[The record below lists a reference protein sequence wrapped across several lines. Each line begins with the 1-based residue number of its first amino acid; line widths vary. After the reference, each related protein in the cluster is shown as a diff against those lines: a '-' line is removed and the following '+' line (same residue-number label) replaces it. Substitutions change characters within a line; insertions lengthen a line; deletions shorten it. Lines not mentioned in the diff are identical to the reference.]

1 MTVPAVTAATP
12 GEQAGVGRAI
22 GIGVLRAPWIG
33 RLGIP
38 PVVFYALLALLL
50 AVLVLYPFAVL
61 LTSSFFT
68 GQPGR
73 LGSFTLANYA
83 VWLGSWD
90 LLPIMLNSMIF
101 SASRLA
107 IALFFALLFA
117 WAVARTNVPAAGLMG
132 WMIPIP
138 FFIPDLLTGFG
149 WLMLGNPQNGII
161 NQLAQQFF
169 GAQGP
174 IINLYGWG
182 GLIFHSSLNTIS
194 FMFLMLVG
202 FFKQMDASYEE
213 AATTS
218 GASKLKVMMTI
229 TFPMLAPAIL
239 SISLLVFIQGLES
252 FENPLLFGNPGGV
265 YVFANEIYR
274 MLSYRHPPE
283 YGAATALSVI
293 LIVTTFALLV
303 VQWRKLGGRRFTVV
317 TGKGYRPTRLRLPG
331 LLRWSIFA
339 LFVIYFLL
347 AVVIPIAQ
355 IVFNSFFEIF
365 GLYGWQYVTLKNW
378 TNVINNNRA
387 LNGLKNTIIYA
398 TLAAFA
404 VVIIGGLVGYIRVR
418 TRHWLGYAL
427 ELMAWA
433 PWTLPGVVMGLALLW
448 AWALPPQPFNLYG
461 TALVIIIGFI
471 VKGLPL
477 GAATMQSAVH
487 QISPELEE
495 SSRVHGG
502 SWLRTVRHILAP
514 LLRRGALAAFV
525 IVFAIASRDLTIP
538 LLLYRDDIE
547 TLTVTLLHYYETGDM
562 GTLAAT
568 SLIQLALVMMLLA
581 LDRITREKDG

>member
-1 MTVPAVTAATP
+1 MSVTGAAAPSRAHAT
-12 GEQAGVGRAI
+12 GGV
-22 GIGVLRAPWIG
+22 GVLRTPLVA
-33 RLGIP
+33 RLGIK
-38 PVVFYALLALLL
+38 PVVFYALLAFLL

-73 LGSFTLANYA
+73 LGSFTLANYK

-90 LLPIMLNSMIF
+90 LLPILFNSVVY
-101 SASRLA
+101 SASRLT
-107 IALFFALLFA
+107 IGLFFALLFA
-117 WAVARTNVPAAGLMG
+117 WAVARTNVPYAGMMA

-138 FFIPDLLTGFG
+138 FFIPDLLTAFG
-149 WLMLGNPQNGII
+149 WLMLGNPQNGVI

-182 GLIFHSSLNTIS
+182 GLIFHASLNTIS

-218 GASKLKVMMTI
+218 GASKLKVMTTI

-293 LIVTTFALLV
+293 LIVVTFALLV
-303 VQWRKLGGRRFTVV
+303 VQWQKLGGRRYTVV
-317 TGKGYRPTRLRLPG
+317 TGKGYRPTKLRLPNP
-331 LLRWSIFA
+331 LRWSIFA
-339 LFVIYFLL
+339 LFVVYFLL
-347 AVVIPIAQ
+347 AVVIPIGQ

-378 TNVINNNRA
+378 TNVLNNGRA
-387 LNGLKNTIIYA
+387 MNGLKNTIIYA
-398 TLAAFA
+398 TIAASA
-404 VVIIGGLVGYIRVR
+404 VVVIGGLVGYIRVR
-418 TRHWLGYAL
+418 TRHWLGYVL

-514 LLRRGALAAFV
+514 LLRRGAFAAFV
-525 IVFAIASRDLTIP
+525 IVFAIAARDLTIP

-547 TLTVTLLHYYETGDM
+547 TLTVTLLHYYETADM

-568 SLIQLALVMMLLA
+568 SLIQLALVMILLL
-581 LDRITREKDG
+581 LDRFTREKED

>member
-1 MTVPAVTAATP
+1 MSVPAGIAATA
-12 GEQAGVGRAI
+12 GERVAVGRTAGVG
-22 GIGVLRAPWIG
+22 VLRTPWIAW
-33 RLGIP
+33 LGIP
-38 PVVFYALLALLL
+38 PVAFYALLAALL

-90 LLPIMLNSMIF
+90 LLPIILNSMIF

-117 WAVARTNVPAAGLMG
+117 WAVARTNVPFAGLMG

-149 WLMLGNPQNGII
+149 WLMLGNPQNGMI
-161 NQLAQQFF
+161 NQLAQQLF
-169 GAQGP
+169 GIQGP

-182 GLIFHSSLNTIS
+182 GLIFHASLNTIS

-213 AATTS
+213 AAITL
-218 GASKLKVMMTI
+218 GASKLKVMLTI

-239 SISLLVFIQGLES
+239 SISLLVFIHGLES

-293 LIVTTFALLV
+293 LILVTFALLV

-331 LLRWSIFA
+331 VLRWSIFA
-339 LFVIYFLL
+339 LFVVYFLL

-365 GLYGWQYVTLKNW
+365 GLYGWQYVTVKNW
-378 TNVINNNRA
+378 SNVLNNGRA

-398 TLAAFA
+398 TIAAFA
-404 VVIIGGLVGYIRVR
+404 VVVIGGLVGYIRVR

-525 IVFAIASRDLTIP
+525 IVFAISARDLTIP
-538 LLLYRDDIE
+538 LLLYRDDTE

-581 LDRITREKDG
+581 LDSMTRGKDD

>member
-1 MTVPAVTAATP
+1 MSVPAGVATEARAGRTP
-12 GEQAGVGRAI
+12 GVGM
-22 GIGVLRAPWIG
+22 LRTPLMA

-38 PVVFYALLALLL
+38 PVVFYVAL
-50 AVLVLYPFAVL
+50 AVLLAILVFYPFAVL
-61 LTSSFFT
+61 FTSSFFT

-83 VWLGSWD
+83 IWFGSWD
-90 LLPIMLNSMIF
+90 LLPIIANSVIY
-101 SASRLA
+101 STARLA
-107 IALFFALLFA
+107 IGLFFALLFA
-117 WAVARTNVPAAGLMG
+117 WAVARTNVPFAGLMA

-138 FFIPDLLTGFG
+138 FFIPDLLTAFG
-149 WLMLGNPQNGII
+149 WLMLGNPQNGVI
-161 NQLAQQFF
+161 NLLAQQIF
-169 GAQGP
+169 GVQGP
-174 IINLYGWG
+174 VINLYGWG
-182 GLIFHSSLNTIS
+182 GLIFHASLNTIS

-202 FFKQMDASYEE
+202 FFRQMDASYEE
-213 AATTS
+213 AAITL
-218 GASKLKVMMTI
+218 GAGKLKVMRTI
-229 TFPMLAPAIL
+229 TFPMLMPAVL
-239 SISLLVFIQGLES
+239 SISLLVFIHGLES

-293 LIVTTFALLV
+293 LIAVTFALLV
-303 VQWRKLGGRRFTVV
+303 LQWRKLGGRRFTVV

-331 LLRWSIFA
+331 PLRWGIFA

-347 AVVIPIAQ
+347 AVVIPIGQ

-378 TNVINNNRA
+378 TNVLNNGRA

-398 TLAAFA
+398 TIAAA
-404 VVIIGGLVGYIRVR
+404 SVVVIGGLVGYIRVR

-461 TALVIIIGFI
+461 TSLVIIIGFI

-502 SWLRTVRHILAP
+502 SWLRTVRYILAP
-514 LLRRGALAAFV
+514 LLRRGAFAAFV
-525 IVFAIASRDLTIP
+525 IVFAIAARDLTIP

-547 TLTVTLLHYYETGDM
+547 TLTVTLLHYYETANM

-568 SLIQLALVMMLLA
+568 SLIQLALVLVLLA
-581 LDRITREKDG
+581 LDRLLREKED

>member
-1 MTVPAVTAATP
+1 
-12 GEQAGVGRAI
+12 
-22 GIGVLRAPWIG
+22 
-33 RLGIP
+33 
-38 PVVFYALLALLL
+38 
-50 AVLVLYPFAVL
+50 
-61 LTSSFFT
+61 
-68 GQPGR
+68 
-73 LGSFTLANYA
+73 
-83 VWLGSWD
+83 
-90 LLPIMLNSMIF
+90 
-101 SASRLA
+101 
-107 IALFFALLFA
+107 
-117 WAVARTNVPAAGLMG
+117 
-132 WMIPIP
+132 
-138 FFIPDLLTGFG
+138 
-149 WLMLGNPQNGII
+149 
-161 NQLAQQFF
+161 
-169 GAQGP
+169 
-174 IINLYGWG
+174 
-182 GLIFHSSLNTIS
+182 
-194 FMFLMLVG
+194 MLVG

-213 AATTS
+213 AAITL
-218 GASKLKVMMTI
+218 GASKLKVMITI

-239 SISLLVFIQGLES
+239 SISLLVFIHGLES

-293 LIVTTFALLV
+293 LIVVTFALLV

-331 LLRWSIFA
+331 ALRWSIFA

-378 TNVINNNRA
+378 TNVLEQRPRA
-387 LNGLKNTIIYA
+387 ERPQEHDHLRHDRRRS
-398 TLAAFA
+398 A
-404 VVIIGGLVGYIRVR
+404 VVVIGGLVGYIRVR

-514 LLRRGALAAFV
+514 LLRRGAFAAFV
-525 IVFAIASRDLTIP
+525 IVFAIAARDLTIP
-538 LLLYRDDIE
+538 LLLYRDDTE

-568 SLIQLALVMMLLA
+568 SLIQLALVMVLLA
-581 LDRITREKDG
+581 LDRLTREKED

>member
-1 MTVPAVTAATP
+1 MSMSTGAALAAGKRPAVGRTD
-12 GEQAGVGRAI
+12 GV
-22 GIGVLRAPWIG
+22 GVLRTPLIA
-33 RLGIP
+33 RLGVP
-38 PVVFYALLALLL
+38 PALFYWLLAILL

-83 VWLGSWD
+83 VWFGSGD
-90 LLPIMLNSMIF
+90 LLPIIFNSVVYS
-101 SASRLA
+101 SARLA
-107 IALFFALLFA
+107 IGLFFALLFA
-117 WAVARTNVPAAGLMG
+117 WAVARTDVPWAGLMG

-138 FFIPDLLTGFG
+138 FFIPDLLTAFG
-149 WLMLGNPQNGII
+149 WLMLGNPQNGVI
-161 NQLAQQFF
+161 NQLAQQLF
-169 GAQGP
+169 GIQGP
-174 IINLYGWG
+174 VINLYGWG
-182 GLIFHSSLNTIS
+182 GLIFHASLNTIS

-213 AATTS
+213 AAITL
-218 GASKLKVMMTI
+218 GASKVKVMLTI
-229 TFPMLAPAIL
+229 TFPMLMPAIL
-239 SISLLVFIQGLES
+239 SISLLVFIHGLES

-293 LIVTTFALLV
+293 LILVTFALLV

-331 LLRWSIFA
+331 LLRWTIFA
-339 LFVIYFLL
+339 LFVVYFLL
-347 AVVIPIAQ
+347 AVVIPIGQ

-365 GLYGWQYVTLKNW
+365 GLYGWQYVTVKNW
-378 TNVINNNRA
+378 TNVINNGRA
-387 LNGLKNTIIYA
+387 LNGFKNTVIYA
-398 TLAAFA
+398 TLAASA
-404 VVIIGGLVGYIRVR
+404 VVVIGGLVGYIRVR

-461 TALVIIIGFI
+461 TALVIVIGFI

-525 IVFAIASRDLTIP
+525 IVFAISARDLTIP
-538 LLLYRDDIE
+538 LLLYRDDTE

-581 LDRITREKDG
+581 LDRMTREKDG

>member
-1 MTVPAVTAATP
+1 MNAPAAIAATP
-12 GEQAGVGRAI
+12 GTQAGVGRTI
-22 GIGVLRAPWIG
+22 GVGVLRAPWVG

-38 PVVFYALLALLL
+38 PVVFYALLAALL

-101 SASRLA
+101 SASRLV

-117 WAVARTNVPAAGLMG
+117 WAVARTNVPFAGLMG

-169 GAQGP
+169 GTQGP
-174 IINLYGWG
+174 VINLYGWG
-182 GLIFHSSLNTIS
+182 GLIFHASLNTIS

-213 AATTS
+213 AAITL

-239 SISLLVFIQGLES
+239 SISLLVFIHGLES

-293 LIVTTFALLV
+293 LIVVTFALLV
-303 VQWRKLGGRRFTVV
+303 VQWRKLGGRRFTVI
-317 TGKGYRPTRLRLPG
+317 TGKGYRPTRLRLPNV
-331 LLRWSIFA
+331 LRWSIFA

-347 AVVIPIAQ
+347 AVVIPIGQ

-378 TNVINNNRA
+378 TNVLNNSRA

-398 TLAAFA
+398 TLAASA
-404 VVIIGGLVGYIRVR
+404 VVVIGGLVGYIRVR

-525 IVFAIASRDLTIP
+525 IVFAISSRDLTIP
-538 LLLYRDDIE
+538 LLLYRDDTE

-562 GTLAAT
+562 GTLAAI
-568 SLIQLALVMMLLA
+568 SLIQLALVMVLLA
-581 LDRITREKDG
+581 LDRMTREKED

>member
-1 MTVPAVTAATP
+1 MSVQTGTATAYHA
-12 GEQAGVGRAI
+12 GQRSSGVGRVPTPLMAL
-22 GIGVLRAPWIG
+22 LRI
-33 RLGIP
+33 R
-38 PVVFYALLALLL
+38 PVILYALLAALL
-50 AVLVLYPFAVL
+50 AILVIYPFVVL

-73 LGSFTLANYA
+73 LGNFTLANYT
-83 VWLGSWD
+83 VWLRSWD
-90 LLPIMLNSMIF
+90 LLPIILNSVIF
-101 SASRLA
+101 STSRLA
-107 IALFFALLFA
+107 IGLFFALLFA
-117 WAVARTNVPAAGLMG
+117 WAVARTNVPFAGLMA

-138 FFIPDLLTGFG
+138 FFVPDLLTGFG
-149 WLMLGNPQNGII
+149 WLMLGNPQNGVI
-161 NQLAQQFF
+161 NQLAQQLF
-169 GAQGP
+169 GTQQP
-174 IINLYGWG
+174 VINLYGWG
-182 GLIFHSSLNTIS
+182 GLIFHASLNTIS

-202 FFKQMDASYEE
+202 FFKQMDSSYEE
-213 AATTS
+213 AAITL
-218 GASKLKVMMTI
+218 GAGKIRLMTTI

-239 SISLLVFIQGLES
+239 SMSLLVFIHGLES

-293 LIVTTFALLV
+293 LILITFALLV

-317 TGKGYRPTRLRLPG
+317 TGKGYRPTRLRLPNPV
-331 LLRWSIFA
+331 RWSIFA

-347 AVVIPIAQ
+347 AVVIPIGQ

-378 TNVINNNRA
+378 TNVLANGRA

-398 TLAAFA
+398 TIAAVS
-404 VVIIGGLVGYIRVR
+404 VVLIGGLIGYIRVR

-502 SWLRTVRHILAP
+502 SWPRTVRHILAP
-514 LLRRGALAAFV
+514 LLRRGALATFL

-538 LLLYRDDIE
+538 LLLYRDDTE
-547 TLTVTLLHYYETGDM
+547 TLTVTLLHYYETGNM
-562 GTLAAT
+562 GTLAAS
-568 SLIQLALVMMLLA
+568 SLIQLALVIVLLA
-581 LDRITREKDG
+581 LDRMTRKEE

>member
-1 MTVPAVTAATP
+1 MSVSAGAALA
-12 GEQAGVGRAI
+12 GERPVRPTSGVGTVRTPLIA
-22 GIGVLRAPWIG
+22 

-38 PVVFYALLALLL
+38 PVVFYWLLAILL

-73 LGSFTLANYA
+73 LGAFTLANYA

-101 SASRLA
+101 SSSRLA
-107 IALFFALLFA
+107 IGLCFALLFA
-117 WAVARTNVPAAGLMG
+117 WAVARTDVPFAGLMG

-149 WLMLGNPQNGII
+149 WLMLGNPQNGVI
-161 NQLAQQFF
+161 NLVAQQVF
-169 GAQGP
+169 GIQGP
-174 IINLYGWG
+174 VINLYGWG
-182 GLIFHSSLNTIS
+182 GLVFHASLNTIS

-213 AATTS
+213 AAITL
-218 GASKLKVMMTI
+218 GASKLKVMTTI

-239 SISLLVFIQGLES
+239 SISLLVFIHGLES

-293 LIVTTFALLV
+293 LIVVTFALLV

-317 TGKGYRPTRLRLPG
+317 TGKGYRPTRLRLPNA
-331 LLRWSIFA
+331 LRWSIFG

-347 AVVIPIAQ
+347 AVVIPIGQ

-365 GLYGWQYVTLKNW
+365 GLYGWQYVTMKNW
-378 TNVINNNRA
+378 TNVINNGRA
-387 LNGLKNTIIYA
+387 LNGFKNTVIYA
-398 TLAAFA
+398 TIAASA
-404 VVIIGGLVGYIRVR
+404 VVVIGGLVGYIRVR

-514 LLRRGALAAFV
+514 LMRRGALAAFV
-525 IVFAIASRDLTIP
+525 IVFAISARDLTIP
-538 LLLYRDDIE
+538 LLLYRDDTE

-581 LDRITREKDG
+581 LDRMTREKDG